1 MQNDRMRNQ
10 NGLTLIEI
18 LIVVV
23 LMGIIAAVAIP
34 RFSTTTQEA
43 LENTLD
49 ANLASLRNAIELYAA
64 QHGGR
69 YPGQFK
75 ETDGT
80 TAVASDAEATAA
92 FTAQLTRYSNVQG
105 KTSTSKDAANYPFGP
120 YFREGLP
127 KASLPTE
134 SNTVIADYDE
144 VNDIANTVASDG
156 TGWKI
161 AVQTGQIIV
170 NDKDYDE
177 R

>member
-1 MQNDRMRNQ
+1 MRNHRIRNQ
-10 NGLTLIEI
+10 DGLTLIEI

-49 ANLASLRNAIELYAA
+49 ANLASLRNSIELYAA

-80 TAVASDAEATAA
+80 TAVASNAEAAAA
-92 FTAQLTRYSNVQG
+92 FSAQLTRYSNGQG
-105 KTSTSKDAANYPFGP
+105 MTSTSKDTANYPFGP

-134 SNTVIADYDE
+134 SNAVVADYDE
-144 VNDIANTVASDG
+144 VSDIASTLVADG
-156 TGWKI
+156 VGWKI

>member
-1 MQNDRMRNQ
+1 MTNNTVRKQQ
-10 NGLTLIEI
+10 GLTLVEV

-49 ANLASLRNAIELYAA
+49 ANLASMRNAIELYAA
-64 QHGGR
+64 QHAGR

-75 ETDGT
+75 ETDGAT
-80 TAVASDAEATAA
+80 LVANDAEAAAA
-92 FTAQLTRYSNVQG
+92 FIAQLTQYSNING
-105 KTSTSKDAANYPFGP
+105 KTSTSKDAANFPYGP
-120 YFREGLP
+120 YFREGIP

-134 SNTVIADYDE
+134 SNTVTADFDE
-144 VNDIANTVASDG
+144 VNDIANSLTADG
-156 TGWKI
+156 TGWKV

-170 NDKDYDE
+170 NDKDYDH

>member
-1 MQNDRMRNQ
+1 MTNNTVRKQQ
-10 NGLTLIEI
+10 GLTLVEV

-49 ANLASLRNAIELYAA
+49 ANLASMRNAIELYAA
-64 QHGGR
+64 QHAGR
-69 YPGQFK
+69 YPGQLK
-75 ETDGT
+75 ETDGS
-80 TAVASDAEATAA
+80 TAVANDTEAATA
-92 FTAQLTRYSNVQG
+92 FVAQLTQYSNIDG
-105 KTSTSKDAANYPFGP
+105 KTSTSKDAANFPYGP
-120 YFREGLP
+120 YFREGIP

-134 SNTVIADYDE
+134 SNTVAADFDE
-144 VNDIANTVASDG
+144 VNDIANTLTTDG
-156 TGWKI
+156 TGWKV

-170 NDKDYDE
+170 NDKDYDH